1 MIDLPVTPNSL
12 SLNGKNC
19 MENSVENYSLDL
31 GNEMVIKFSI
41 HSEGILQILWQNTFE
56 IFL

>member
-1 MIDLPVTPNSL
+1 
-12 SLNGKNC
+12 

-41 HSEGILQILWQNTFE
+41 HFEGILQIL
-56 IFL
+56 